1 METAT
6 KNLEND
12 HEYILRLINVM
23 EKMVLEISTNLK
35 HIELAVGLIKNYA
48 DGFHHGK
55 EEHLFFPFLVKKGF
69 SYEHGPVSVMIHE
82 HEEGRNFVKGMEA
95 EIANIKNGD
104 ESSFTI
110 LYENMQGYIDLLRAH
125 IGKENKVLFPLADRV
140 LTPEDQE
147 EILKEFAALGTTVLR
162 KQQLMRFMT
171 EIVGLEAI
179 YKTGMR
185 SEE

>member
-12 HEYILRLINVM
+12 HEYILRLMNVM
-23 EKMVLEISTNLK
+23 EKMVLEISTNLE
-35 HIELAVGLIKNYA
+35 HIKLAVSLIRNYA
-48 DGFHHGK
+48 DVFHHGK
-55 EEHLFFPFLVKKGF
+55 EENLLFPFLVKKGF
-69 SYEHGPVSVMIHE
+69 SIDHGPLSVMIHE
-82 HEEGRNFVKGMEA
+82 HAEGRKFVKDMEL

-125 IGKENKVLFPLADRV
+125 IGKENKVLFPLADKV

-147 EILKEFAALGTTVLR
+147 ELLKEFATLETTVQG
-162 KQQLMRFMT
+162 KQQLMRFIT
-171 EIVGLEAI
+171 DIVGLEAI
-179 YKTGMR
+179 YK
-185 SEE
+185 